1 MPPIGANPE
10 ERTMPID
17 PDLTAE
23 VHQLMPYAAL
33 IGLEVERFDAA
44 EVRCRVA
51 WAPERCTSGGILH
64 GGLLMGIADSVG
76 AMVAVRN
83 LPADATGTT
92 TVGSSTSFLR
102 GVPSGAVH
110 AVSRPVHAGRTT
122 IVAETELRDD
132 AGRLVA
138 KVTQTQ
144 LVLR

>member
-1 MPPIGANPE
+1 
-10 ERTMPID
+10 MPID
-17 PDLTAE
+17 VGLTAE
-23 VHQLMPYAAL
+23 VHALMPYAAL
-33 IGLEVERFDAA
+33 IGLEVERFDAE

-110 AVSRPVHAGRTT
+110 AVARPVHTGRTT